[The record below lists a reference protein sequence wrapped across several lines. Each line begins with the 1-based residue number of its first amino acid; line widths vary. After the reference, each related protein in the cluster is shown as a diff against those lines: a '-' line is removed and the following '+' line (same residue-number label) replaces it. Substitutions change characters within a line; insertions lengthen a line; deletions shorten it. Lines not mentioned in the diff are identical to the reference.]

1 MVKED
6 LGDEEPA
13 ENKNT
18 DNLMSPDYQKRDKP
32 PKSAQAKRQSG

>member
-13 ENKNT
+13 ENKNRE
-18 DNLMSPDYQKRDKP
+18 NLMSPDDQKRDKP
-32 PKSAQAKRQSG
+32 PKSAQAKRRTG